1 MKVKRQDY
9 SVFWLNQQLHFS
21 SKTVHA
27 EIKDS
32 KYNTSNKLT
41 HWET

>member
-21 SKTVHA
+21 AKTVRT

-32 KYNTSNKLT
+32 KYNTSIKLT